1 MKFKEF
7 YKWCNERACD
17 ACWGM
22 REAVICVGVME
33 DMKKVPFWK
42 REKIWK
48 ERYEDEIVYSI
59 VNPTNELIEKYKGA

>member
-7 YKWCNERACD
+7 SKWCNDICCD

-22 REAVICVGVME
+22 
-33 DMKKVPFWK
+33 KYPFWK

-48 ERYEDEIVYSI
+48 ERFKDETINSI
-59 VNPTNELIEKYKGA
+59 VNPTNELIKKYRGE